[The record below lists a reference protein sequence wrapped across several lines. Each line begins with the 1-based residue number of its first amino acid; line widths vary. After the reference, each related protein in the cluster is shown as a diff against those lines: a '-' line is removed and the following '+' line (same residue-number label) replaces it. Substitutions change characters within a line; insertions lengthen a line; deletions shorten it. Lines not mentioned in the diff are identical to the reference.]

1 MERPHVICHILSAL
15 NGRITG
21 PFMGASSAMPAVG
34 AYGKIREE
42 LAGDAWLY
50 GTTTTKE
57 FTSFQKPELKNAAEK
72 NAAKNVPPEPEDF
85 AAAHKENFYYISVDT
100 QGEVGWEEN
109 TMSRGG
115 KDAHIVE
122 VLTGNAPQS
131 YRAYLREKG
140 ISYIQAGEKE
150 LDCRLALEKLY
161 RMFGIRRLIIC
172 GGGMIDWIFLHQGMM
187 DELSLVLAPAAAGG
201 KGASVFDSY
210 EDSDWVHAAE
220 FALKKAETLDGGAV
234 HLMYKVL

>member
-1 MERPHVICHILSAL
+1 MVRPVFSERKFFL
-15 NGRITG
+15 
-21 PFMGASSAMPAVG
+21 AVG

-57 FTSFQKPELKNAAEK
+57 FTSFRKPELKNAAEK
-72 NAAKNVPPEPEDF
+72 NAAKNVSPEPEDF

-172 GGGMIDWIFLHQGMM
+172 GGGMMDRTFLHQGMM